1 MNDLF
6 VCFINYFIF
15 IIQPFIFTDPTLG
28 DDKLEDVTL
37 IIVLG
42 TVTTTTIEVK
52 WNPVAEHRISGYTIY
67 FKESAQKT
75 FTGVN
80 GINKLNQN
88 HILNGLK
95 PNTEYQVKMVAIGF
109 NNRQSKESSL
119 KTVQTLN
126 SKIYF

>member
-1 MNDLF
+1 MK
-6 VCFINYFIF
+6 
-15 IIQPFIFTDPTLG
+15 QFIFTDPTLG
-28 DDKLEDVTL
+28 DDKLDDVTL

-52 WNPVAEHRISGYTIY
+52 WNPVAKHRISGYTIY

-80 GINKLNQN
+80 GINNLNQN

-109 NNRQSKESSL
+109 NNRQSKESSV

-126 SKIYF
+126 SMIYF